1 VGWKVGNHIPLISTS
16 GGQQK
21 QFEGRASGQDL
32 SPLFVMFWV
41 VRGFT
46 RVFEGFQ
53 ILRLQIL
60 SLEEAKI
67 SASDLNL
74 RG

>member
-1 VGWKVGNHIPLISTS
+1 LESRNHIPLISTS

-21 QFEGRASGQDL
+21 QFEGGASGQDF

-46 RVFEGFQ
+46 SVFEGFE

-60 SLEEAKI
+60 RLEEARI

-74 RG
+74 GG

>member
-1 VGWKVGNHIPLISTS
+1 
-16 GGQQK
+16 
-21 QFEGRASGQDL
+21 
-32 SPLFVMFWV
+32 MFWV

-46 RVFEGFQ
+46 RVFEGFE

-60 SLEEAKI
+60 RLEEARI

-74 RG
+74 GG